1 MIISQSEYS
10 EWPQN
15 PAYSTP
21 SRPHTTRL
29 ESAIVSQ
36 RRRKKSQLAKLPLPI
51 AIVVVGVYLI
61 ATFVLPTEKDYVPA
75 EGTALE
81 QLETL
86 EVKGRAP
93 KTGYSRDEFGD
104 GWLDPDGN
112 GCDGR
117 NDVLNRDLESVVHAE
132 DGCKVL
138 TGVLQD
144 PFTGKTIDFT
154 RGAETSMDVQIDH
167 IVALSDAWQKGAQQL
182 SAEERARF
190 ANDPVNL
197 LAVDG
202 PANSQKSDADA
213 ATWLPPN
220 KDFRCEFVAAQTA
233 VKAKYDLWVTE
244 PEYGAI
250 VDVLSECPGEPAYTT
265 EGELPLLRH

>member
-1 MIISQSEYS
+1 M
-10 EWPQN
+10 
-15 PAYSTP
+15 
-21 SRPHTTRL
+21 
-29 ESAIVSQ
+29 SQ

-51 AIVVVGVYLI
+51 AIVVVGIYLI
-61 ATFVLPTEKDYVPA
+61 ATVVLGPQEDYEPA

-112 GCDGR
+112 GCDAR
-117 NDVLNRDLESVVHAE
+117 NDVLARDLESVVHDA

-144 PFTGKTIDFT
+144 PFTGQTIEFT
-154 RGAETSMDVQIDH
+154 RGAQTSMDVQIDH

-182 SAEERARF
+182 AAEERERL

-202 PANSQKSDADA
+202 PANAQKSDADA
-213 ATWLPPN
+213 ATWLPQN
-220 KDFRCEFVAAQTA
+220 KDFRCEFVAMQIA

-244 PEYGAI
+244 PEHDAMTQ
-250 VDVLSECPGEPAYTT
+250 VLAECPDESAYTAQD
-265 EGELPLLRH
+265 ELPLLRQ